1 MDAIGEIR
9 KFNRFYTR
17 QIGLLNETLSGS
29 GFSLAEARVLY
40 ELATTNAPAAA
51 DLVRRLTMDKA
62 HLSRLLGRFKSR
74 GLVKRSSGA
83 TRGKR
88 APLSLTDRGRRAF
101 ARLDRGAREQME
113 ALIAPL
119 GGRARARLVGDM
131 RAIRASLSHA
141 DNRTGRIV
149 LRAPGPGDL
158 AWIAH
163 RQATLYASEYD
174 FDWTFEGLVC
184 EIVAQFIAEFD
195 PARDVAWIAEFD
207 GLCVG
212 SVFLVK
218 SAEPDAAKLR
228 LLYVEPS
235 SRGMGVGRLL
245 VETCV
250 ARAREV
256 GYKQLTLWTNDI
268 LVAARRIYERAGFK
282 LVSQSP
288 HHSFGRD
295 LVGQTWLLDL

>member
-17 QIGLLNETLSGS
+17 QIGLLNESLSGS

-40 ELATTNAPAAA
+40 ELATTDAPAAA
-51 DLVRRLTMDKA
+51 DLVRKLAMDKA

-74 GLVKRSSGA
+74 GLVRRSSGA

-88 APLSLTDRGRRAF
+88 APLSLTDRGTRAF
-101 ARLDRGAREQME
+101 ARLDRGTREQME

-119 GGRARARLVGDM
+119 GGHARTRLVSDM
-131 RAIRASLSHA
+131 RAIQASLGHA
-141 DNRTGRIV
+141 DNRTGSIV
-149 LRAPGPGDL
+149 LRAPRPGDL

-163 RQATLYASEYD
+163 RQALLYASEYD

-184 EIVAQFIAEFD
+184 EILAQFIAQFD
-195 PARDVAWIAEFD
+195 PARDAAWIAEHD

-212 SVFLVK
+212 TVFLVK
-218 SAEPDAAKLR
+218 SAEPDVAKLR
-228 LLYVEPS
+228 LLYVEPA

-245 VETCV
+245 VETCI

-256 GYKQLTLWTNDI
+256 GYKELTLWTNDI
-268 LVAARRIYERAGFK
+268 LVAARRIYETAGFR

-295 LVGQTWLLDL
+295 LVGQTWSLDL